1 MTSTTSS
8 TVPALPSFPSRST
21 SDSSISSSS
30 TAAAAAMITEV
41 GGRGSSSSA
50 VSGWGTNGRRYSNGA
65 RRQQPQQPQLIRAA
79 VDSAAD
85 AERRKGGA
93 APTAA
98 AAASAGAAASSRNG
112 PPPAPTVV
120 ADTSSNAAAAAAA
133 GANTATASAAKGMV
147 HKPPPVRQRQRG
159 GGRVD
164 EDGAA
169 AETAATGTHN
179 DFGTEQQRGAG
190 RWGSDAARDRD
201 RLSATGSSNKKR
213 AEEYSSS
220 SGMQQHEA
228 ASVSEARRD
237 ADTYVTT
244 SSSVSAASA
253 CGDGGGDGEDNIFRC
268 MGFAHDREVELL
280 GVDDITALAMYKDRV
295 LIAAQDGYIRAYTY
309 KTLFG
314 TRRGQRPAASSVVEA
329 STLPL
334 CSMAPLRDAEL
345 VAVGGFDGSVVV
357 TTLNGGRKHRSVSHA
372 DAVCCLGGGLGG
384 ELVSGST
391 DQTVRRW
398 SLTPS
403 GLVSTVA
410 FDDHCDDISA
420 VAMHRNVVVSG
431 AVDGKVIM
439 WDARSASTPIWTTSI
454 PHSQPIVMCSL
465 REERVVLVSS
475 GYHAVV
481 ATVDLRMASS
491 NSGVGYPFGDH
502 PAGGGSV
509 PVRQVANYDVS
520 SQAGDIRVSAA
531 SFDADRYVFLIGSQS
546 TAAGLENGFMKV
558 IDVDTGLEAGHWSLL
573 RDPSSLALFE
583 PAVSGG
589 AHSSL
594 THRRSAGV
602 DPTLPVGCAVER
614 TTGRL
619 RFLTRSEI

>member
-190 RWGSDAARDRD
+190 RWGSDAAARD